1 MWERATLSN
10 MAVEAGAKAG
20 LIASDD
26 KTREFLKEY
35 GREGDF
41 TEIRPDPD
49 AKYERVIDIDVNEIE
64 PIVSCPHTVDN
75 TKWARELKGTRV
87 DQVFMGSCTNGRFE
101 DFEVAARIMKG
112 KKRHPKTRVI
122 VIPASEGV
130 YLKLLKAGLVETF
143 VAAGATV
150 LGPGCGPCVGVHEGA
165 LGDKEVCLS
174 TQNRNFKGR
183 MGNPEGFI
191 YLASPAT
198 AAASALKGEIT
209 DPREVL

>member
-1 MWERATLSN
+1 

-20 LIASDD
+20 LIASDSL
-26 KTREFLKEY
+26 TREFLKKY
-35 GREGDF
+35 RREGDF
-41 TEIRPDPD
+41 TEIKPD
-49 AKYERVIDIDVNEIE
+49 AGATYERLIDINVSELE
-64 PIVSCPHTVDN
+64 PTVSCPHTVDN
-75 TKWARELKGTRV
+75 TKLARELKGTRV
-87 DQVFMGSCTNGRFE
+87 DQVFIGSCTNGRLE
-101 DFEVAARIMKG
+101 DLEVAAGIMKG

-122 VIPASEGV
+122 VIPASQEV
-130 YLKLLKAGLVETF
+130 YLNALKTGLIETF

-191 YLASPAT
+191 YLSSPAT